1 MCSLSHSLA
10 PSLSRLLAHLIT
22 RSVAL
27 SPTRPSESR
36 SLALLLTR
44 SLAHSLFRSLAHS
57 LNPSLSC
64 CSLRPAL
71 PLSPDDLLSRCL
83 ARALGCR
90 FAAPTVT
97 EVRAREALY
106 PPAQP
111 TKTSGSREGWRR
123 LAGRHLSGLLAHQ
136 LSRPSLSRS
145 LSPSRFLSLSRP
157 PALNRGCRSGWRNSG
172 TVIRFIVQWRMD

>member
-1 MCSLSHSLA
+1 MCSLSHSLT
-10 PSLSRLLAHLIT
+10 PSLSRLLAYLIT
-22 RSVAL
+22 RSVAH

-44 SLAHSLFRSLAHS
+44 LLAHSLFRSLAHS

-123 LAGRHLSGLLAHQ
+123 LAGRHLSGLLAQ
-136 LSRPSLSRS
+136 CPPALSPIALSLALFITFPLA
-145 LSPSRFLSLSRP
+145 LSPSRSE
-157 PALNRGCRSGWRNSG
+157 SGLPVRLAE
-172 TVIRFIVQWRMD
+172 